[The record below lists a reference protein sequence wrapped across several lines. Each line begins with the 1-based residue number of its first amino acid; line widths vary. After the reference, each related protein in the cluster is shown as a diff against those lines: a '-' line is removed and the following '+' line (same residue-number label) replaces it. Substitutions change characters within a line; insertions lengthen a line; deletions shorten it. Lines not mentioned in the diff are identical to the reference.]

1 MLEVKEMPTIDLLEL
16 FEKFLNQWIA
26 LDEDNETIVG
36 NGSTIQEAV
45 EKAEKNG
52 VKEPILL
59 YVSPQLATCVV

>member
-1 MLEVKEMPTIDLLEL
+1 MPTIDLVEL

-26 LDEDNETIVG
+26 LDEDNERIVG

-45 EKAEKNG
+45 EKAERNG

>member
-1 MLEVKEMPTIDLLEL
+1 MLEVKEMPTIDLVEL

-26 LDEDNETIVG
+26 LDEDNERIVG

>member
-1 MLEVKEMPTIDLLEL
+1 MPEVKEMPTIDLVEL

>member
-1 MLEVKEMPTIDLLEL
+1 MPTINLVEL

-26 LDEDNETIVG
+26 LDEDNERIVG

-52 VKEPILL
+52 VKEPILF